1 MNTINEKKGDKK
13 MELSEKIVSCTD
25 KILQNFMRKTDSTEL
40 VNLMTYDFTEDAC
53 ECIFRNMSERAKTM
67 LKEDIEYF
75 KNTKERF
82 QNYLDESIQKF
93 REG

>member
-1 MNTINEKKGDKK
+1 MD
-13 MELSEKIVSCTD
+13 LSEKIVSCTD
-25 KILQNFMRKTDSTEL
+25 EILRDFMCKTDSTEL
-40 VNLMTYDFTEDAC
+40 VHLMTYDFTEDAN
-53 ECIFRNMSERAKTM
+53 ECIFRNMSEKALIM

-75 KNTKERF
+75 KNTKERL